1 MSSKAAPGKS
11 LKGKS
16 GPGKPATGKPATAKA
31 SPGKPATAKAG
42 AAKAGNGS
50 AAPTWL
56 GRLGARG
63 VILLVLLLAAVAAA
77 VVIPLSTMSTAEAL
91 ELIGVPDPGPLTT
104 AGLPAVRA
112 IGELLASVAVGAA
125 LFAAFFTPP
134 QKDKTL
140 DVDGYRM
147 QQISSWA
154 NFAWAAAAALLIP
167 LTLSDVSGRTLIE
180 SLPPDQ
186 WLVAINQIDVA
197 SSWRWAAII
206 ALVAAIGQ
214 RLTLTWRWSIV
225 WLAVTVL
232 SLLPVAATGHAS
244 GSTAHDLATNSLI
257 IHLFAAAF
265 YVGGLVA
272 VIIHTMRGGT
282 RVALA
287 LRRYS
292 VVATV
297 AIAALAFS
305 GLINAIVR
313 LHPADLFSSTYG
325 LLVVGKALLLIL
337 LGIFG
342 LAIRRRVIAKI
353 ETRNANA
360 PVDRATL
367 LRIIMVESVVMAGT
381 IGLSVS
387 LGRTPPPAPLYVPTR
402 QEALLGFELPGPF
415 SFETV
420 FGLWRF
426 DLVLGL
432 ASVVLLGLYVW
443 GLIHLHRRGDSWPPG
458 RTAFWVA
465 GCVMLFVT
473 TSSGMGMY
481 MMADFASHMVG
492 HMIISMLV
500 PIFLALGGPLTLA
513 LRALPAAGRGN
524 PPGPREWIVEF
535 INNPISRFLTHPI
548 VASIQFVAGF
558 YLVYFGGFYET
569 LASEHLGHMFM
580 NVHFLIS
587 GYLFYWVII
596 GVDAAPRQF
605 TSMYMMM
612 VLLSSLPFHAFF
624 GILLMNYPTV
634 LAESWYSGIGLPW
647 IPDLLQSQRVGG
659 GVAWAMGE
667 IPLFIVMIALGF
679 QWYQSDMREA
689 RRSERQADRDDDA
702 ELKAY
707 NEMLAQMAEGDR
719 RH

>member
-1 MSSKAAPGKS
+1 MEAMTSSKSA
-11 LKGKS
+11 
-16 GPGKPATGKPATAKA
+16 PATVGPRRTR
-31 SPGKPATAKAG
+31 SVVPV
-42 AAKAGNGS
+42 
-50 AAPTWL
+50 
-56 GRLGARG
+56 
-63 VILLVLLLAAVAAA
+63 VILLAVVAAA
-77 VVIPLSTMSTAEAL
+77 VVVPLSRMSTDIAL
-91 ELIGVPDPGPLTT
+91 ELVGVPDPGVLTT

-112 IGELLASVAVGAA
+112 IAELLACVAVGTA

-140 DVDGYRM
+140 DVDGYRA
-147 QQISSWA
+147 QQISSWV
-154 NFAWAAAAALLIP
+154 NIAWAVAAALLIP
-167 LTLSDVSGRTLIE
+167 LTLSDVSGRTLWQ

-186 WLVAINQIDVA
+186 WLVAITQIDVA
-197 SSWRWAAII
+197 SSWRWSAVI
-206 ALVAAIGQ
+206 ALVAGIGQ
-214 RLTLTWRWSIV
+214 RLTLSWRWSVI
-225 WLAVTVL
+225 WLGVTVL

-244 GSTAHDLATNSLI
+244 GNTAHDLATNSLI

-272 VIIHTMRGGT
+272 VIAHTLRGGS

-297 AIAALAFS
+297 AIVALGFS
-305 GLINAIVR
+305 GVINAVVR

-325 LLVVGKALLLIL
+325 LLVVSKALALCLLAV
-337 LGIFG
+337 FG
-342 LAIRRRVIAKI
+342 LAVRRRIINRI
-353 ETRNANA
+353 EVASANA
-360 PVDRATL
+360 PVDRGTL
-367 LRIIMVESVVMAGT
+367 LRIVLVESVVMAAT
-381 IGLSVS
+381 LGLSVS

-415 SFETV
+415 SLETV

-432 ASVVLLGLYVW
+432 ASVILLGLYVW
-443 GLIHLHRRGDSWPPG
+443 GLITLRRRGDSWPVG
-458 RTAFWVA
+458 RTVAWVL
-465 GCVMLFVT
+465 GCVLLFLT

-492 HMIISMLV
+492 HMLVSMLV
-500 PIFLALGGPLTLA
+500 PVLLALGGPLTLA
-513 LRALPAAGRGN
+513 LRALPGAGRAN

-535 INNPISRFLTHPI
+535 INNPLSRFLTHPI
-548 VASIQFVAGF
+548 VASVQFVAGF

-596 GVDAAPRQF
+596 GVDAAPRHF
-605 TSMYMMM
+605 SPFYKLM
-612 VLLSSLPFHAFF
+612 VLLGSLPFHAFF
-624 GILLMNYPTV
+624 GIMLMNYKTV
-634 LAESWYSGIGLPW
+634 LAEGWYAGIGLPW
-647 IPDLLQSQRVGG
+647 IPDLLQSQQVGG
-659 GVAWAMGE
+659 GVAWAAGE
-667 IPLFIVMIALGF
+667 IPLFIVMLALAW

-689 RRSERQADRDDDA
+689 RRGERQADRDDDA

-707 NEMLAQMAEGDR
+707 NDMLREMSEADR

>member
-1 MSSKAAPGKS
+1 MVVMTSSKTA
-11 LKGKS
+11 
-16 GPGKPATGKPATAKA
+16 PATT
-31 SPGKPATAKAG
+31 
-42 AAKAGNGS
+42 
-50 AAPTWL
+50 
-56 GRLGARG
+56 GRLGTRSI
-63 VILLVLLLAAVAAA
+63 VLLVLLLAAVAAA
-77 VVIPLSTMSTAEAL
+77 VVIPLSALSRDVAL
-91 ELIGVPDPGPLTT
+91 ELVGVPDPGVFTT
-104 AGLPAVRA
+104 AGLPALRS

-154 NFAWAAAAALLIP
+154 NIAWAVAAALLIP
-167 LTLSDVSGRTLIE
+167 LTLSDVSGRTFFQ

-206 ALVAAIGQ
+206 ALVAGIGQ
-214 RLTLTWRWSIV
+214 RLTLSWRWSVI
-225 WLAVTVL
+225 WLAVTAL

-244 GSTAHDLATNSLI
+244 GSTAHDIATNSLI
-257 IHLFAAAF
+257 IHLFGAAF
-265 YVGGLVA
+265 YIGGLVA
-272 VIIHTMRGGT
+272 VIAHTWVGGT

-292 VVATV
+292 AVATV
-297 AIAALAFS
+297 AIIALGLS
-305 GLINAIVR
+305 GVINAIVR
-313 LHPADLFSSTYG
+313 LHPADLFTSTYG
-325 LLVVGKALLLIL
+325 LLVVCKALVLCLLAL
-337 LGIFG
+337 FG
-342 LAIRRRVIAKI
+342 LAVRRRVINRI
-353 ETRNANA
+353 ESKGANA
-360 PVDRATL
+360 PVDRATM
-367 LRIIMVESVVMAGT
+367 LRIILTESVIMAGT

-415 SFETV
+415 GFGTV
-420 FGLWRF
+420 FGTWRF

-432 ASVVLLGLYVW
+432 AAVILLGLYLW
-443 GLIHLHRRGDSWPPG
+443 GLFSLRRRGDSWPAG
-458 RTAFWVA
+458 RTAFWVS
-465 GCVMLFVT
+465 GCVILFLT
-473 TSSGMGMY
+473 TSSGMGMF

-500 PIFLALGGPLTLA
+500 PVLLALGGPFTLA

-524 PPGPREWIVEF
+524 PPGPREWLVEF
-535 INNPISRFLTHPI
+535 INSPISRFLTHPI
-548 VASIQFVAGF
+548 VASVQFVAGF
-558 YLVYFGGFYET
+558 YIIYFGGFYET

-596 GVDAAPRQF
+596 GVDAAPRHF
-605 TSMYMMM
+605 SPMYKLM

-634 LAESWYSGIGLPW
+634 LAEGWYSGIGLPW

-667 IPLFIVMIALGF
+667 IPLVIVMLALAW

-689 RRSERQADRDDDA
+689 RRGERQADRDDDA
-702 ELKAY
+702 ELRAY
-707 NEMLAQMAEGDR
+707 NEMLAEMSRADR
-719 RH
+719 RR

>member
-1 MSSKAAPGKS
+1 
-11 LKGKS
+11 
-16 GPGKPATGKPATAKA
+16 
-31 SPGKPATAKAG
+31 
-42 AAKAGNGS
+42 
-50 AAPTWL
+50 
-56 GRLGARG
+56 
-63 VILLVLLLAAVAAA
+63 VAAA
-77 VVIPLSTMSTAEAL
+77 VVVPLSRMSTDLAL
-91 ELIGVPDPGPLTT
+91 ELIGVPDPGLLTT
-104 AGLPAVRA
+104 AGLPTLRA
-112 IGELLASVAVGAA
+112 IGELLAAVAVGTA

-134 QKDKTL
+134 QSDGTL
-140 DVDGYRM
+140 DVAGYRA
-147 QQISSWA
+147 QQISSWI
-154 NFAWAAAAALLIP
+154 NIAWAVAAALLIP
-167 LTLSDVSGRTLIE
+167 LTLSDVAGIPLWDTLA
-180 SLPPDQ
+180 PGQ
-186 WLVAINQIDVA
+186 WLVAIEQVDVA

-206 ALVAAIGQ
+206 ALIAGVGQ
-214 RLTLTWRWSIV
+214 RLTLTWRWSVI

-272 VIIHTMRGGT
+272 VLAHALRGGG

-292 VVATV
+292 AVATV

-305 GLINAIVR
+305 GLINGIVR
-313 LHPADLFSSTYG
+313 LHPSDVFTSTYG
-325 LLVVGKALLLIL
+325 LLVVGKALCLGLLAM
-337 LGIFG
+337 FG
-342 LAIRRRVIAKI
+342 LAMRRRIIATI

-360 PVDRATL
+360 PVDRSTFL
-367 LRIIMVESVVMAGT
+367 KIGLVETMVMAGT

-387 LGRTPPPAPLYVPTR
+387 LGRTPPPVPRYVPTR
-402 QEALLGFELPGPF
+402 QEALVGFELPGPF
-415 SFETV
+415 GFGTV
-420 FGLWRF
+420 FGTWRF

-432 ASVVLLGLYVW
+432 ASIILLGLYVW
-443 GLIHLHRRGDSWPPG
+443 GLVRLHRRGVQWPLG
-458 RTAFWVA
+458 RTVSWVL
-465 GCVMLFVT
+465 GCVILFLT

-500 PIFLALGGPLTLA
+500 PVLFALGGPLTLA
-513 LRALPAAGRGN
+513 LRAITPAGRGN

-535 INNPISRFLTHPI
+535 INNPLSRLLTHP
-548 VASIQFVAGF
+548 VFASVQFVAGF
-558 YLVYFGGFYET
+558 YIIYFGGFYYS

-605 TSMYMMM
+605 SPMYKLM
-612 VLLSSLPFHAFF
+612 VLLGSLPFHAFF

-634 LAESWYSGIGLPW
+634 LAEEWYAGLGLPW

-659 GVAWAMGE
+659 GVAWAAGE
-667 IPLFIVMIALGF
+667 IPLVIVMLALAV
-679 QWYQSDMREA
+679 QWYRSDMRDA
-689 RRSERQADRDDDA
+689 RRAERQAERDDDA
-702 ELKAY
+702 ELRAY
-707 NEMLAQMAEGDR
+707 NEMLQEMARADR
-719 RH
+719 RS

>member
-1 MSSKAAPGKS
+1 MTSQKS
-11 LKGKS
+11 A
-16 GPGKPATGKPATAKA
+16 PATVGPLRNR
-31 SPGKPATAKAG
+31 SVVP
-42 AAKAGNGS
+42 
-50 AAPTWL
+50 
-56 GRLGARG
+56 
-63 VILLVLLLAAVAAA
+63 VIVLLAAVTALVA
-77 VVIPLSTMSTAEAL
+77 IPLSGMSTDLAL
-91 ELIGVPDPGPLTT
+91 ELVGVPDPGLLTT
-104 AGLPAVRA
+104 AGLPTVRA
-112 IGELLASVAVGAA
+112 IGELLAAVAVGMA

-134 QKDKTL
+134 QQDKTL
-140 DVDGYRM
+140 DVAGYRA
-147 QQISSWA
+147 QRIASWVNISWA
-154 NFAWAAAAALLIP
+154 VAAALLIP
-167 LTLSDVSGRTLIE
+167 LTLSDVSGRTLWQ

-186 WLVAINQIDVA
+186 WIVAINQIDVA

-206 ALVAAIGQ
+206 ALVAGIGQ
-214 RLTLTWRWSIV
+214 RLTLSWRWSVI
-225 WLAVTVL
+225 WLGVTLL

-272 VIIHTMRGGT
+272 VLAHAMRGGT

-305 GLINAIVR
+305 GLINAVVR
-313 LHPADLFSSTYG
+313 LHPADLFTSTYG
-325 LLVVGKALLLIL
+325 LLVVAKAFCLVLLAM
-337 LGIFG
+337 FG
-342 LAIRRRVIAKI
+342 LAMRRRVIAGI
-353 ETRNANA
+353 ESQSANA
-360 PVDRATL
+360 AVDRPTL
-367 LRIIMVESVVMAGT
+367 LRIGLVETMVMAGT
-381 IGLSVS
+381 LGLSVS

-402 QEALLGFELPGPF
+402 QEAELGFNLPGPF
-415 SFETV
+415 SFGTV
-420 FGLWRF
+420 FGTWRF

-432 ASVVLLGLYVW
+432 AAVILLGLYVW
-443 GLIHLHRRGDSWPPG
+443 GLVRLHRRGDSWPVG
-458 RTAFWVA
+458 RTISWVL
-465 GCVMLFVT
+465 GCVILFLT

-500 PIFLALGGPLTLA
+500 PVLLALGGPLTLA
-513 LRALPAAGRGN
+513 LRALPTAGRGN

-535 INNPISRFLTHPI
+535 INNPLSRFLTHPL
-548 VASIQFVAGF
+548 VASVQFVAGF
-558 YLVYFGGFYET
+558 YVIYFAGFYDT
-569 LASEHLGHMFM
+569 LASEHMGHMFM

-605 TSMYMMM
+605 SPIYKLM
-612 VLLSSLPFHAFF
+612 VLLGSIPFHAFF
-624 GILLMNYPTV
+624 GILLMNYPNV
-634 LAESWYSGIGLPW
+634 LAEGWYSGIGLPW

-659 GVAWAMGE
+659 GVAWAAGE
-667 IPLFIVMIALGF
+667 IPLLIVMLALSWQWF
-679 QWYQSDMREA
+679 QVDMREA
-689 RRSERQADRDDDA
+689 RRGERQAERDDDA

-707 NEMLAQMAEGDR
+707 NAMLHDMSEADR

>member
-1 MSSKAAPGKS
+1 MSPSSKA
-11 LKGKS
+11 
-16 GPGKPATGKPATAKA
+16 PASEARA
-31 SPGKPATAKAG
+31 SRSP
-42 AAKAGNGS
+42 
-50 AAPTWL
+50 
-56 GRLGARG
+56 RLTRS
-63 VILLVLLLAAVAAA
+63 VVPIVVLLAVVAAA
-77 VVIPLSTMSTAEAL
+77 VVVPLSRMSTDLAL
-91 ELIGVPDPGPLTT
+91 ELIGVPDPGLLTT
-104 AGLPAVRA
+104 AGLPTLRA
-112 IGELLASVAVGAA
+112 IGELLAAVAVGTA

-134 QKDKTL
+134 QSDGTL
-140 DVDGYRM
+140 DVAGYRA
-147 QQISSWA
+147 QQISSWI
-154 NFAWAAAAALLIP
+154 NIAWAVAAALLIP
-167 LTLSDVSGRTLIE
+167 LTLSDVAGIPLWDTLA
-180 SLPPDQ
+180 PGQ
-186 WLVAINQIDVA
+186 WLVAIEQVDVA

-206 ALVAAIGQ
+206 ALIAGVGQ
-214 RLTLTWRWSIV
+214 RLTLTWRWSVI

-272 VIIHTMRGGT
+272 VLAHALRGGG

-292 VVATV
+292 AVATV

-305 GLINAIVR
+305 GLINGIVR
-313 LHPADLFSSTYG
+313 LHPSDVFTSTYG
-325 LLVVGKALLLIL
+325 LLVVGKALCLGLLAM
-337 LGIFG
+337 FG
-342 LAIRRRVIAKI
+342 LAMRRRIIATI

-360 PVDRATL
+360 PVDRSTFL
-367 LRIIMVESVVMAGT
+367 KIGLVETMVMAGT

-387 LGRTPPPAPLYVPTR
+387 LGRTPPPVPRYVPTR
-402 QEALLGFELPGPF
+402 QEALVGFELPGPF
-415 SFETV
+415 GFGTV
-420 FGLWRF
+420 FGTWRF

-432 ASVVLLGLYVW
+432 ASIILLGLYVW
-443 GLIHLHRRGDSWPPG
+443 GLVRLHRRGVQWPLG
-458 RTAFWVA
+458 RTVSWVL
-465 GCVMLFVT
+465 GCVILFLT

-500 PIFLALGGPLTLA
+500 PVLFALGGPLTLA
-513 LRALPAAGRGN
+513 LRAITPAGRGN

-535 INNPISRFLTHPI
+535 INNPLSRLLTHP
-548 VASIQFVAGF
+548 VFASVQFVAGF
-558 YLVYFGGFYET
+558 YIIYFGGFYYS

-605 TSMYMMM
+605 SPMYKLM
-612 VLLSSLPFHAFF
+612 VLLGSLPFHAFF

-634 LAESWYSGIGLPW
+634 LAEEWYAGLGLPW

-659 GVAWAMGE
+659 GVAWAAGE
-667 IPLFIVMIALGF
+667 IPLVIVMLALAV
-679 QWYQSDMREA
+679 QWYRSDMRDA
-689 RRSERQADRDDDA
+689 RRAERQAERDDDA
-702 ELKAY
+702 ELRAY
-707 NEMLAQMAEGDR
+707 NEMLQEMARADR
-719 RH
+719 RS

>member
-1 MSSKAAPGKS
+1 MVSMTSSKSTPTTA
-11 LKGKS
+11 
-16 GPGKPATGKPATAKA
+16 GPLRTRSVVPV
-31 SPGKPATAKAG
+31 
-42 AAKAGNGS
+42 
-50 AAPTWL
+50 
-56 GRLGARG
+56 
-63 VILLVLLLAAVAAA
+63 VILLAVVAAA
-77 VVIPLSTMSTAEAL
+77 VVIPLSGMSTEVAL
-91 ELIGVPDPGPLTT
+91 ALVGVPDPGVLTT

-112 IGELLASVAVGAA
+112 MGELLAAVAVGTA

-140 DVDGYRM
+140 DVDGYRS
-147 QQISSWA
+147 QRISSWA
-154 NFAWAAAAALLIP
+154 NIAWAVAAALLIP
-167 LTLSDVSGRTLIE
+167 LTLSDVSGRTLWE

-186 WLVAINQIDVA
+186 WIVAINQIDVA
-197 SSWRWAAII
+197 SSWRWAAVI
-206 ALVAAIGQ
+206 ALVAGIGQ
-214 RLTLTWRWSIV
+214 RLTLSWRWSVI
-225 WLAVTVL
+225 WLGVSVL

-244 GSTAHDLATNSLI
+244 GSTAHDIATNSLI

-272 VIIHTMRGGT
+272 VLAHTMRGGS

-292 VVATV
+292 VVATIAIV
-297 AIAALAFS
+297 ALGFS
-305 GLINAIVR
+305 GIINALVR

-325 LLVVGKALLLIL
+325 LLVLAKALLLVL
-337 LGIFG
+337 LAMFG
-342 LAIRRRVIAKI
+342 LAMRRRIIAKI
-353 ETRNANA
+353 ESRSANA
-360 PVDRATL
+360 PVDRGTL
-367 LRIIMVESVVMAGT
+367 LRIGLVETVVMAGT

-415 SFETV
+415 SFGTV
-420 FGLWRF
+420 LGLWRF

-432 ASVVLLGLYVW
+432 AAVILLSLYVW
-443 GLIHLHRRGDSWPPG
+443 GLITLRRRGDSWPAG
-458 RTAFWVA
+458 RTVAWVL
-465 GCVMLFVT
+465 GCVLLFLT

-492 HMIISMLV
+492 HMLISMLV
-500 PIFLALGGPLTLA
+500 PVLLALGGPLTLA

-535 INNPISRFLTHPI
+535 INNPLSRFLTHPI
-548 VASIQFVAGF
+548 VASVQFVAGF
-558 YLVYFGGFYET
+558 YIIYFGGFYEA

-596 GVDAAPRQF
+596 GVDAAPRHF
-605 TSMYMMM
+605 SPLYKLM

-624 GILLMNYPTV
+624 GIMLMNYKTV
-634 LAESWYSGIGLPW
+634 LAENWYDGIGLPW
-647 IPDLLQSQRVGG
+647 IPDLLQSQQVGG
-659 GVAWAMGE
+659 GVAWAAGE
-667 IPLFIVMIALGF
+667 IPLFIVMLALAW
-679 QWYQSDMREA
+679 QWYQSDMRDA
-689 RRSERQADRDDDA
+689 RRGERQAERDDDA

-707 NEMLAQMAEGDR
+707 NEMLGEMSRADR
-719 RH
+719 RA

>member
-1 MSSKAAPGKS
+1 MEVMTSSRSTA
-11 LKGKS
+11 
-16 GPGKPATGKPATAKA
+16 ATAGPLRTR
-31 SPGKPATAKAG
+31 SVVPV
-42 AAKAGNGS
+42 
-50 AAPTWL
+50 
-56 GRLGARG
+56 
-63 VILLVLLLAAVAAA
+63 VILLAVVAAA
-77 VVIPLSTMSTAEAL
+77 VVVPLSGMSADLAL
-91 ELIGVPDPGPLTT
+91 ELVGVPDPGVLTT

-112 IGELLASVAVGAA
+112 IAELLASVAVGMA

-140 DVDGYRM
+140 DVDGYRA
-147 QQISSWA
+147 QQIASWA
-154 NFAWAAAAALLIP
+154 NIAWAVAAALLIP
-167 LTLSDVSGRTLIE
+167 LTLSDVSGRTFWQ

-186 WLVAINQIDVA
+186 WIVAINQIDVA
-197 SSWRWAAII
+197 SSWRWAAVI
-206 ALVAAIGQ
+206 ALVAGIGQ
-214 RLTLTWRWSIV
+214 RLTMSWRWSVI
-225 WLAVTVL
+225 WLAVSVL

-244 GSTAHDLATNSLI
+244 GSTAHDIATNSLI

-265 YVGGLVA
+265 YIGGLIA
-272 VIIHTMRGGT
+272 VIAHAMRGGS

-297 AIAALAFS
+297 AIVALGFS
-305 GLINAIVR
+305 GIINAVVR
-313 LHPADLFSSTYG
+313 LHPTDLFSSTYG
-325 LLVVGKALLLIL
+325 LLVVSKALALCLLAL
-337 LGIFG
+337 FG
-342 LAIRRRVIAKI
+342 LAIRRRIIAKI
-353 ETRNANA
+353 ESTNANA
-360 PVDRATL
+360 PVDRGTL
-367 LRIIMVESVVMAGT
+367 LRIGLLESVVMAGT
-381 IGLSVS
+381 LGLSVS

-432 ASVVLLGLYVW
+432 ASVILLGLYVW
-443 GLIHLHRRGDSWPPG
+443 GVVRVRRRGDAWPVG
-458 RTAFWVA
+458 RTVPWVL
-465 GCVMLFVT
+465 GCVILFLT

-492 HMIISMLV
+492 HMLVSMLV
-500 PIFLALGGPLTLA
+500 PVLLALGGPLTLA
-513 LRALPAAGRGN
+513 LRALPAAGRAN

-535 INNPISRFLTHPI
+535 INNPLSRFLTHPI
-548 VASIQFVAGF
+548 VASVQFVAGF
-558 YLVYFGGFYET
+558 YLIYFGGFYQT

-605 TSMYMMM
+605 SPLYKLM

-624 GILLMNYPTV
+624 GIMLMNYKTV
-634 LAESWYSGIGLPW
+634 LAEGWYAGIGLPW
-647 IPDLLQSQRVGG
+647 IPDLLQSQQVGG
-659 GVAWAMGE
+659 GVAWAAGE
-667 IPLFIVMIALGF
+667 IPLFIVMLALAW
-679 QWYQSDMREA
+679 QWYQSDMRDA
-689 RRSERQADRDDDA
+689 RRGERQAERDDDA

-707 NEMLAQMAEGDR
+707 NEMLREMSQADR
-719 RH
+719 RG

>member
-1 MSSKAAPGKS
+1 MPI
-11 LKGKS
+11 
-16 GPGKPATGKPATAKA
+16 
-31 SPGKPATAKAG
+31 
-42 AAKAGNGS
+42 
-50 AAPTWL
+50 
-56 GRLGARG
+56 
-63 VILLVLLLAAVAAA
+63 VVLLAVVAAA
-77 VVIPLSTMSTAEAL
+77 VVVPLSRMSTDLAL
-91 ELIGVPDPGPLTT
+91 ELIGVPDPGLLTT
-104 AGLPAVRA
+104 AGLPTLRA
-112 IGELLASVAVGAA
+112 IGELLAAVAVGTA

-134 QKDKTL
+134 QSDGTL
-140 DVDGYRM
+140 DVAGYRA
-147 QQISSWA
+147 QQISSWI
-154 NFAWAAAAALLIP
+154 NIAWAVAAALLIP
-167 LTLSDVSGRTLIE
+167 LTLSDVAGISLWDTLA
-180 SLPPDQ
+180 PGQ
-186 WLVAINQIDVA
+186 WLVAIEQVDVA

-206 ALVAAIGQ
+206 ALIAGVGQ
-214 RLTLTWRWSIV
+214 RLTLTWRWSVI

-272 VIIHTMRGGT
+272 VLAHALRGGG

-292 VVATV
+292 AVATV

-305 GLINAIVR
+305 GLINGIVR
-313 LHPADLFSSTYG
+313 LHPSDVFTSTYG
-325 LLVVGKALLLIL
+325 LLVVGKALCLGLLAM
-337 LGIFG
+337 FG
-342 LAIRRRVIAKI
+342 LAMRRRIIATI

-360 PVDRATL
+360 PVDRSTFL
-367 LRIIMVESVVMAGT
+367 KIGLVETMVMAGT

-387 LGRTPPPAPLYVPTR
+387 LGRTPPPVPRYVPTR
-402 QEALLGFELPGPF
+402 QEALVGFELPGPF
-415 SFETV
+415 GFGTV
-420 FGLWRF
+420 FGTWRF

-432 ASVVLLGLYVW
+432 ASIILLGLYVW
-443 GLIHLHRRGDSWPPG
+443 GLVRLHRRGVQWPLG
-458 RTAFWVA
+458 RTVSWVL
-465 GCVMLFVT
+465 GCVILFLT

-500 PIFLALGGPLTLA
+500 PVLFALGGPLTLA
-513 LRALPAAGRGN
+513 LRAITPAGRGN

-535 INNPISRFLTHPI
+535 INNPLSRLLTHP
-548 VASIQFVAGF
+548 VFASVQFVAGF
-558 YLVYFGGFYET
+558 YIIYFGGFYYS

-605 TSMYMMM
+605 SPMYKLM
-612 VLLSSLPFHAFF
+612 VLLGSLPFHAFF

-634 LAESWYSGIGLPW
+634 LAEEWYAGLGLPW

-659 GVAWAMGE
+659 GVAWAAGE
-667 IPLFIVMIALGF
+667 IPLVIVMLALAV
-679 QWYQSDMREA
+679 QWYRSDMRDA
-689 RRSERQADRDDDA
+689 RRAERQAERDDDA
-702 ELKAY
+702 ELRAY
-707 NEMLAQMAEGDR
+707 NEMLQEMARADR
-719 RH
+719 RS

>member
-1 MSSKAAPGKS
+1 MTSSKTVPA
-11 LKGKS
+11 S
-16 GPGKPATGKPATAKA
+16 G
-31 SPGKPATAKAG
+31 
-42 AAKAGNGS
+42 
-50 AAPTWL
+50 
-56 GRLGARG
+56 GRLGTRSI
-63 VILLVLLLAAVAAA
+63 VLLVLLLAVVAAG
-77 VVIPLSTMSTAEAL
+77 VVIPLSALSRDVAL
-91 ELIGVPDPGPLTT
+91 ELVGVPDPGVLTT
-104 AGLPAVRA
+104 AGLPALRSIA
-112 IGELLASVAVGAA
+112 ELLASVAVGAA

-134 QKDKTL
+134 QKDRTL

-147 QQISSWA
+147 QQVSSWA
-154 NFAWAAAAALLIP
+154 NIAWAVAAALLIP
-167 LTLSDVSGRTLIE
+167 LTLSDVSGRTFWQ

-186 WLVAINQIDVA
+186 WLVAVTQIDVA

-206 ALVAAIGQ
+206 ALVAGIGQ
-214 RLTLTWRWSIV
+214 RLTLSWRWSVI
-225 WLAVTVL
+225 WLGVSAL

-244 GSTAHDLATNSLI
+244 GSTAHDIATNSLI
-257 IHLFAAAF
+257 IHLFGAAF
-265 YVGGLVA
+265 YIGGLIA
-272 VIIHTMRGGT
+272 VIAHTWVGGT

-297 AIAALAFS
+297 AIVALGIS
-305 GLINAIVR
+305 GVINALVR
-313 LHPADLFSSTYG
+313 LHPADMLTSTYG
-325 LLVVGKALLLIL
+325 LLVVCKALVLCLLAL
-337 LGIFG
+337 FG
-342 LAIRRRVIAKI
+342 LAMRRRVIARI
-353 ETRNANA
+353 ESAGANA
-360 PVDRATL
+360 PVDRTTM
-367 LRIIMVESVVMAGT
+367 LRIIVTEAVVMAGT

-415 SFETV
+415 GFATV
-420 FGLWRF
+420 FGTWRF

-432 ASVVLLGLYVW
+432 ASVILLGLYLW
-443 GLIHLHRRGDSWPPG
+443 GLIHLRRRGDSWPPS

-465 GCVMLFVT
+465 GCVTLFLT
-473 TSSGMGMY
+473 TSSGMGMF

-492 HMIISMLV
+492 HMLISMLV
-500 PIFLALGGPLTLA
+500 PVLLALGGPFTLA
-513 LRALPAAGRGN
+513 LRALPTAGRGN
-524 PPGPREWIVEF
+524 PPGPREWLVEF
-535 INNPISRFLTHPI
+535 INSPISRFLTHPI
-548 VASIQFVAGF
+548 VASVQFVAGF

-596 GVDAAPRQF
+596 GVDAAPRHF
-605 TSMYMMM
+605 SPMYKLM

-634 LAESWYSGIGLPW
+634 LAERWYSGIGLPW

-667 IPLFIVMIALGF
+667 IPLVIVMLALAW

-689 RRSERQADRDDDA
+689 RRGERQADRDDDA
-702 ELKAY
+702 ELRAY
-707 NEMLAQMAEGDR
+707 NEMLSEMARADR
-719 RH
+719 RR

>member
-1 MSSKAAPGKS
+1 MPI
-11 LKGKS
+11 
-16 GPGKPATGKPATAKA
+16 
-31 SPGKPATAKAG
+31 
-42 AAKAGNGS
+42 
-50 AAPTWL
+50 
-56 GRLGARG
+56 
-63 VILLVLLLAAVAAA
+63 VVLLAVVAAA
-77 VVIPLSTMSTAEAL
+77 VVVPLSRMSTDLAL
-91 ELIGVPDPGPLTT
+91 ELIGVPDPGLLTT
-104 AGLPAVRA
+104 AGLPTLRA
-112 IGELLASVAVGAA
+112 IGELLAAVAVGTA

-134 QKDKTL
+134 QSDGTL
-140 DVDGYRM
+140 DVAGYRA
-147 QQISSWA
+147 QQISSWI
-154 NFAWAAAAALLIP
+154 NIAWAVAAALLIP
-167 LTLSDVSGRTLIE
+167 LTLSDVAGIPLWDTLA
-180 SLPPDQ
+180 PGQ
-186 WLVAINQIDVA
+186 WLVAIEQVDVA

-206 ALVAAIGQ
+206 ALIAGVGQ
-214 RLTLTWRWSIV
+214 RLTLTWRWSVI

-272 VIIHTMRGGT
+272 VLAHALRGGG

-292 VVATV
+292 AVATV

-305 GLINAIVR
+305 GLINGIVR
-313 LHPADLFSSTYG
+313 LHPSDVFTSTYG
-325 LLVVGKALLLIL
+325 LLVVGKALCLGLLAM
-337 LGIFG
+337 FG
-342 LAIRRRVIAKI
+342 LAMRRRIIATI

-360 PVDRATL
+360 PVDRSTFL
-367 LRIIMVESVVMAGT
+367 KIGLVETMVMAGT

-387 LGRTPPPAPLYVPTR
+387 LGRTPPPVPRYVPTR
-402 QEALLGFELPGPF
+402 QEALVGFELPGPF
-415 SFETV
+415 GFGTV
-420 FGLWRF
+420 FGTWRF

-432 ASVVLLGLYVW
+432 ASIILLGLYVW
-443 GLIHLHRRGDSWPPG
+443 GLVRLHRRGVQWPLG
-458 RTAFWVA
+458 RTVSWVL
-465 GCVMLFVT
+465 GCVILFLT

-500 PIFLALGGPLTLA
+500 PVLFALGGPLTLA
-513 LRALPAAGRGN
+513 LRAITPAGRGN

-535 INNPISRFLTHPI
+535 INNPLSRLLTHP
-548 VASIQFVAGF
+548 VFASVQFVAGF
-558 YLVYFGGFYET
+558 YIIYFGGFYYS

-605 TSMYMMM
+605 SPMYKLM
-612 VLLSSLPFHAFF
+612 VLLGSLPFHAFF

-634 LAESWYSGIGLPW
+634 LAEEWYAGLGLPW

-659 GVAWAMGE
+659 GVAWAAGE
-667 IPLFIVMIALGF
+667 IPLVIVMLALAV
-679 QWYQSDMREA
+679 QWYRSDMRDA
-689 RRSERQADRDDDA
+689 RRAERQAERDDDA
-702 ELKAY
+702 ELRAY
-707 NEMLAQMAEGDR
+707 NEMLQEMARADR
-719 RH
+719 RS

>member
-1 MSSKAAPGKS
+1 MTSSKS
-11 LKGKS
+11 TT
-16 GPGKPATGKPATAKA
+16 ATV
-31 SPGKPATAKAG
+31 
-42 AAKAGNGS
+42 
-50 AAPTWL
+50 
-56 GRLGARG
+56 GRLGSRG
-63 VILLVLLLAAVAAA
+63 GILLVLLLAVVAAA
-77 VVIPLSTMSTAEAL
+77 VVIPLSRMSTDVAL
-91 ELIGVPDPGPLTT
+91 ELIGVPDPGVLTT
-104 AGLPAVRA
+104 AGLPAIRA
-112 IGELLASVAVGAA
+112 IGELLAAIAVGTA

-147 QQISSWA
+147 QRISSWA
-154 NFAWAAAAALLIP
+154 NIAWAVAAALLIP
-167 LTLSDVSGRTLIE
+167 LTLSDVSGRTFFE

-186 WLVAINQIDVA
+186 WIVAINQIDVA
-197 SSWRWAAII
+197 SSWRWSVVI

-214 RLTLTWRWSIV
+214 RLTLSWRWSII
-225 WLAVTVL
+225 WLAVTAL

-244 GSTAHDLATNSLI
+244 GSTAHDIATNSLI
-257 IHLFAAAF
+257 IHLFSAAF

-272 VIIHTMRGGT
+272 VIVHTMRGGS

-297 AIAALAFS
+297 AIVAL
-305 GLINAIVR
+305 GLTGVINALVR

-325 LLVVGKALLLIL
+325 LLVVSKALLLCL
-337 LGIFG
+337 LAFFG
-342 LAIRRRVIAKI
+342 LAVRRRIIAKI
-353 ETRNANA
+353 ESTGANA
-360 PVDRATL
+360 PVDRSTL
-367 LRIIMVESVVMAGT
+367 LRIIVSESVVMAAT
-381 IGLSVS
+381 FGLSVS

-432 ASVVLLGLYVW
+432 VSVVLLGLYLW
-443 GLIHLHRRGDSWPPG
+443 GVIHLRRRGDSWPASY
-458 RTAFWVA
+458 TAFWVA
-465 GCVMLFVT
+465 GCVMLFLT

-500 PIFLALGGPLTLA
+500 PVMLALGGPFTLA

-535 INNPISRFLTHPI
+535 INNPVSRFLTHPI
-548 VASIQFVAGF
+548 VASTQFVAGF

-612 VLLSSLPFHAFF
+612 VLLGSLPFHAFF

-667 IPLFIVMIALGF
+667 IPLFIVMIALAW

-689 RRSERQADRDDDA
+689 RRGERQADRDDDA

-707 NEMLAQMAEGDR
+707 NEMLSKMAEGDR

>member
-1 MSSKAAPGKS
+1 MVVMTSSKTVPA
-11 LKGKS
+11 S
-16 GPGKPATGKPATAKA
+16 G
-31 SPGKPATAKAG
+31 
-42 AAKAGNGS
+42 
-50 AAPTWL
+50 
-56 GRLGARG
+56 GRLGTRSI
-63 VILLVLLLAAVAAA
+63 VLLVLLLAVVAAG
-77 VVIPLSTMSTAEAL
+77 VVIPLSALSRDVAL
-91 ELIGVPDPGPLTT
+91 ELVGVPDPGVLTT
-104 AGLPAVRA
+104 AGLPALRSIA
-112 IGELLASVAVGAA
+112 ELLASVAVGAA

-134 QKDKTL
+134 QKDRTL

-147 QQISSWA
+147 QQVSSWA
-154 NFAWAAAAALLIP
+154 NIAWAVAAALLIP
-167 LTLSDVSGRTLIE
+167 LTLSDVSGRTFWQ

-186 WLVAINQIDVA
+186 WLVAVTQIDVA

-206 ALVAAIGQ
+206 ALVAGIGQ
-214 RLTLTWRWSIV
+214 RLTLSWRWSVI
-225 WLAVTVL
+225 WLGVSAL

-244 GSTAHDLATNSLI
+244 GSTAHDIATNSLI
-257 IHLFAAAF
+257 IHLFGAAF
-265 YVGGLVA
+265 YIGGLIA
-272 VIIHTMRGGT
+272 VIAHTWVGGT

-297 AIAALAFS
+297 AIVALGIS
-305 GLINAIVR
+305 GVINALVR
-313 LHPADLFSSTYG
+313 LHPADMLTSTYG
-325 LLVVGKALLLIL
+325 LLVVCKALVLCLLAL
-337 LGIFG
+337 FG
-342 LAIRRRVIAKI
+342 LAMRRRVIARI
-353 ETRNANA
+353 ESAGANA
-360 PVDRATL
+360 PVDRTTM
-367 LRIIMVESVVMAGT
+367 LRIIVTEAVVMAGT

-415 SFETV
+415 GFATV
-420 FGLWRF
+420 FGTWRF

-432 ASVVLLGLYVW
+432 ASVILLGLYLW
-443 GLIHLHRRGDSWPPG
+443 GLIHLRRRGDSWPPS

-465 GCVMLFVT
+465 GCVTLFLT
-473 TSSGMGMY
+473 TSSGMGMF

-492 HMIISMLV
+492 HMLISMLV
-500 PIFLALGGPLTLA
+500 PVLLALGGPFTLA
-513 LRALPAAGRGN
+513 LRALPTAGRGN
-524 PPGPREWIVEF
+524 PPGPREWLVEF
-535 INNPISRFLTHPI
+535 INSPISRFLTHPI
-548 VASIQFVAGF
+548 VASVQFVAGF

-596 GVDAAPRQF
+596 GVDAAPRHF
-605 TSMYMMM
+605 SPMYKLM

-634 LAESWYSGIGLPW
+634 LAERWYSGIGLPW

-667 IPLFIVMIALGF
+667 IPLVIVMLALAW

-689 RRSERQADRDDDA
+689 RRGERQADRDDDA
-702 ELKAY
+702 ELRAY
-707 NEMLAQMAEGDR
+707 NEMLSEMARADR
-719 RH
+719 RR